1 MLLYF
6 KIFVMGH
13 NLDKQIKKAGF
24 KVNAYKEVR
33 TYTVGN
39 GGIAKISNRM
49 LLPEN
54 YKYDGDI
61 WVEVE
66 LPLFERYFCLMRLPE
81 LQFEQLWELF
91 INTQDKHDE
100 IGSISQILK
109 KYNKEL
115 LEKLTEYQK
124 NNNVDKIKKKK
135 FRMIWDF
142 INTDPAKSLYTD
154 SIQDVLQ
161 DILKKRK

>member
-54 YKYDGDI
+54 YKYDGNI

>member
-1 MLLYF
+1 MYF
-6 KIFVMGH
+6 RIFSMGP

-24 KVNAYKEVR
+24 EVNSYKEFR
-33 TYTVGN
+33 TYTGGN
-39 GGIAKISNRM
+39 GESPKITTSM
-49 LLPEN
+49 VLPES
-54 YKYDGDI
+54 YKYDGSI

-66 LPLFERYFCLMRLPE
+66 LPLFERDFCLMRLPE

-91 INTQDKHDE
+91 INTRDKHDE

-124 NNNVDKIKKKK
+124 NNNVEKIKKKK

-142 INTDPAKSLYTD
+142 INTDPAKSMYTE

>member
-54 YKYDGDI
+54 YKYDGNI

-124 NNNVDKIKKKK
+124 NNNVDKIKIKKY
-135 FRMIWDF
+135 RMIWDF

-154 SIQDVLQ
+154 SIQDLLQ

>member
-24 KVNAYKEVR
+24 KVNAYKVVR

-54 YKYDGDI
+54 YKYDGNI

>member
-1 MLLYF
+1 
-6 KIFVMGH
+6 
-13 NLDKQIKKAGF
+13 
-24 KVNAYKEVR
+24 
-33 TYTVGN
+33 
-39 GGIAKISNRM
+39 
-49 LLPEN
+49 
-54 YKYDGDI
+54 
-61 WVEVE
+61 
-66 LPLFERYFCLMRLPE
+66 MRLPE

-91 INTQDKHDE
+91 INTRDKHDE

-142 INTDPAKSLYTD
+142 INTDPAKSMYTE

-161 DILKKRK
+161 DILSLPTLFDRRFLRLFDREGE